1 MSSGILALLRR
12 QPFGGSSLISLFI
25 SVLSGIVLALQYD
38 AAQPFYSTATIELI
52 VPYGAFWRS
61 LHYFSSQAFFLFLLL
76 HVAMV
81 LWNNQISFSRSAW
94 IRLCSSLPFA
104 VLLLFT
110 GYVLRGDAT
119 GSAAGAIAERICL
132 SIPLLGGPLNAL
144 LFDLDASGVRKVYV
158 QHLIGLVVMGGVT
171 VWPHLRRYSAQWSR
185 HLPLTAA
192 TLLLSALVSAPIE
205 PERYGLLFIAGPWFF
220 LGLQELLRYLPALV
234 AGVLT
239 PLLPL
244 FLLLYLPARAP
255 ARHWV
260 IVLILLCLLLYGGL
274 SIACHLRI

>member
-1 MSSGILALLRR
+1 MSGGMLALLRR
-12 QPFGGSSLISLFI
+12 QPWGGSSLISLFI

-38 AAQPFYSTATIELI
+38 AAQPFYSTATIELV

-61 LHYFSSQAFFLFLLL
+61 LHYFSSQAFFFFLLL
-76 HVAMV
+76 HVTMV
-81 LWNNQISFSRSAW
+81 LWNNQVSFGRLAW
-94 IRLCSSLPFA
+94 VRLCSSIPFA

-144 LFDLDASGVRKVYV
+144 FFDLDASGVRKVYV

-192 TLLLSALVSAPIE
+192 LLLLSALVSAPIE

-220 LGLQELLRYLPALV
+220 LGLQELLRYLPTLF

-244 FLLLYLPARAP
+244 FLLFYLPAGAF
-255 ARHWV
+255 ARRRV
-260 IVLILLCLLLYGGL
+260 IVLILLWLLLYGIL
-274 SIACHLRI
+274 SIVCHLRI